1 MSDKQSTDPTVAATH
16 GTEQNQESQQGVSID
31 RNEDAASHKDGDPK
45 VNLSREPVAGMQ
57 SEADGPDVHPVF
69 AGVEQEHSPNMD
81 HDEPVNESSAG
92 EAPQASPPADAEA
105 SVNPGM
111 WGNIFNGCAK
121 GGPIFLFVI
130 LCLIA
135 WPNFWHPEQGLFC
148 PAEQK
153 YISAFLNCIG
163 NASWLTPMALA
174 DGGWTLPQWPLF
186 YWFTGLLAVIPGVVE
201 GNFLLPLSGAV
212 SAGLALWGV
221 WFATHT
227 TGFGLKGALAAGI
240 ILICSPLFAPLPHFV
255 GPVVLAAAFMLFA
268 IGFFHRGW
276 KSEYSWLSLPAAF
289 IFTAFAGMCGGVFFF
304 AIPLIASFFFLIW
317 QGKFSRAQKI
327 DALSGFILMLILIGL
342 WLGTIM
348 LGDYPAS
355 YLPALFSGCINF
367 TEPFSAAWWL
377 PMAIAAAG
385 IMPWLLMVLC
395 VSWFRI
401 LGKSVS
407 SLAAS
412 RRENGSAMLWICLVL
427 ACCFSLFIPQ
437 KQFAAIAILCLA
449 APLLGKAFVRL
460 SPIGN
465 RAFFLLASLA
475 LICAG
480 LAIVA
485 GSLEFSQG
493 WLFALLH
500 FTPDAAIRKMLLAST
515 AFPVIGGIC
524 IAGGLFGF
532 FFSKRCRQ
540 GGGLVYASLL
550 LVILTQPALL
560 MVVPDL
566 GTLQES
572 RLETFLTIKNKVDK
586 ALAGK
591 TATDPV
597 IESVA
602 PAPVQTENAAPE
614 QTDNS
619 LTPATQQ
626 PIEKN
631 TSADTPTSA
640 PEASGPVD
648 QNTPPASAA
657 PEEHSA
663 AMQPA
668 SPGYK
673 TSAEPA
679 PVQPELLQS
688 TPEPGDSIQEGTEA
702 QPQANE

>member
-1 MSDKQSTDPTVAATH
+1 MSDKQSPDPTGAAPQ
-16 GTEQNQESQQGVSID
+16 GVEQNQEGPQGVSVD
-31 RNEDAASHKDGDPK
+31 RNKDAVSPNGERPK
-45 VNLSREPVAGMQ
+45 VNLSKEPSAAMQ
-57 SEADGPDVHPVF
+57 KEADGPDIHPVF
-69 AGVEQEHSPNMD
+69 AGVEQNHSPDMENN
-81 HDEPVNESSAG
+81 EPDNEP
-92 EAPQASPPADAEA
+92 EARETPDASPSSDAAA

-111 WGNIFNGCAK
+111 WGNIFNGCVK

-130 LCLIA
+130 LCLVA

-153 YISAFLNCIG
+153 YISAFLNCIS

-186 YWFTGLLAVIPGVVE
+186 YWFTGLLSVIPGVVE
-201 GNFLLPLSGAV
+201 GNFLLPLAGV
-212 SAGLALWGV
+212 ISAALALWGV

-255 GPVVLAAAFMLFA
+255 GPVVLAAALMLFA

-289 IFTAFAGMCGGVFFF
+289 ILTALAGMCGGTFFF

-317 QGKFSRAQKI
+317 QGKFSRAQKM
-327 DALSGFILMLILIGL
+327 DALLGFILMLILIGL

-355 YLPALFSGCINF
+355 YLRALFSDSLNF
-367 TEPFSAAWWL
+367 TEPFSIAWWL

-385 IMPWLLMVLC
+385 LMPWLLMILC
-395 VSWFRI
+395 VSWFRV
-401 LGKSVS
+401 LRKSVS

-412 RRENGSAMLWICLVL
+412 RRENGSAMLWLSLVL
-427 ACCFSLFIPQ
+427 ACCLSLFIPQ
-437 KQFAAIAILCLA
+437 KQFAAIAILCLT
-449 APLLGKAFVRL
+449 APLLGKAFVKL

-465 RAFFLLASLA
+465 RVFFLLASLA

-480 LAIVA
+480 LVIVV

-500 FTPDAAIRKMLLAST
+500 FTPDAAIKKMLLAST
-515 AFPVIGGIC
+515 AFPIIGGIC

-532 FFSKRCRQ
+532 FFAKRCRQ
-540 GGGLVYASLL
+540 GGGLIYASLL

-566 GTLQES
+566 APLQES
-572 RLETFLTIKNKVDK
+572 RLETFQTIKNKVDK
-586 ALAGK
+586 ALADT
-591 TATDPV
+591 TAAAPAM
-597 IESVA
+597 ESVA
-602 PAPVQTENAAPE
+602 PAPVPTENAEPGQADNSREPAAQQPVEQNTPTDTPAAAPE
-614 QTDNS
+614 LSSPAEQN
-619 LTPATQQ
+619 TPVA
-626 PIEKN
+626 PEEP
-631 TSADTPTSA
+631 AAPAA
-640 PEASGPVD
+640 PEA
-648 QNTPPASAA
+648 
-657 PEEHSA
+657 
-663 AMQPA
+663 
-668 SPGYK
+668 K
-673 TSAEPA
+673 ISAEPA
-679 PVQPELLQS
+679 PDQPEPAQNA
-688 TPEPGDSIQEGTEA
+688 PETGAPTRDEAKDA
-702 QPQANE
+702 QPPANG